1 MENIILYGHGGSA
14 NHGCEAI
21 VRTTIN
27 ILNSKKVTI
36 YSHDK
41 KSDIKFLSDYLPDK
55 IAAIH
60 YSKKPN
66 KKSLSWLYCGI
77 MRKYFKNWG
86 PEARYMYKE
95 LLKERDKIILSI
107 GGDNYCYGFPGSWVY
122 ANKKLSE
129 VNTTVLWGCS
139 ITPSRLKDRRIIDDM
154 HRYSLITARESIT
167 YNALINAGI
176 TKNTKLY
183 PDPAFTL
190 EKEEVKLPNGFKK
203 GETVGINISPL
214 IQRYESK
221 ENITY
226 ENYSNLVNQIIKNTN
241 FNIALIPHVVKEGN
255 SDLEPL
261 SRLYKEYQSTGRI
274 ILIQDNNCMVLKGYI
289 SKCRL
294 FVAARTHASI
304 AAYST
309 CVPTLVVGYSVKAK
323 GIATDIFG
331 TDKNY
336 VLPVQSLQDRNDLA
350 KAFKWL
356 YEHENDIRKHLHG
369 FMPSYIE
376 KAWQAGDEVSK
387 LIGDKT

>member
-1 MENIILYGHGGSA
+1 MYGHGGSA

-27 ILNSKKVTI
+27 TINSKKVTI
-36 YSHDK
+36 YSHDR
-41 KSDIKFLSDYLPDK
+41 KSDIKFLSDCLPDK
-55 IAAIH
+55 IANIH
-60 YSKKPN
+60 YSKIPN
-66 KKSLSWLYCGI
+66 KKSLSELYCGI
-77 MRKYFKNWG
+77 MRKYFKNWE
-86 PEARYMYKE
+86 PEARYMYKG
-95 LLKERDKIILSI
+95 LFKERNKIILSI
-107 GGDNYCYGFPGSWVY
+107 GGDNYCYGFPGRWVY
-122 ANKKLSE
+122 VNEKLSE
-129 VNTTVLWGCS
+129 ANTTVLWGCS
-139 ITPSRLKDRRIIDDM
+139 INPGYLEDRRIIDDM

-176 TKNTKLY
+176 IKNTKLY

-190 EKEEVKLPNGFKK
+190 KKEEVKLLDGFKE
-203 GETVGINISPL
+203 GGIIGINISPL
-214 IQRYESK
+214 IQRYENK

-226 ENYSNLVNQIIKNTN
+226 RNYSNLMNQIITNTN

-255 SDLEPL
+255 NDLESL
-261 SRLYKEYQSTGRI
+261 SRLYKEYQSTGRV

-294 FVAARTHASI
+294 FIAARTHASI

-309 CVPTLVVGYSVKAK
+309 CVPTLVVGYSIKAK
-323 GIATDIFG
+323 GIAKDIFG

-336 VLPVQSLQDRNDLA
+336 VLPVQSLRHENELTE
-350 KAFKWL
+350 AFNWF
-356 YEHENDIRKHLHG
+356 YEHENDIRKHLHS

-376 KAWQAGDEVSK
+376 KAWQAGAEVGK